1 MAAADGGGG
10 SSMTLV
16 GRAIGLIVL
25 CFLVGLL
32 LSRLG
37 ITARGIL
44 TDTSA
49 TILSVFGLLADWLQW
64 AIPYILL
71 DAVIVVPLV
80 LLGAPSPA
88 SGDVTNLTWELF
100 ETADVSPSSPRV
112 NLGFSHAVIQKTRS
126 RVFRDLLARFGRV
139 RQCRA
144 GRQIPRNRHW
154 LGRRC
159 AGFRIDR
166 RDDGLCGRPYL
177 GRSFQPRGDYRAVRR
192 RSHSGRGA

>member
-71 DAVIVVPLV
+71 GAVIVVPLY
-80 LLGAPSPA
+80 LL
-88 SGDVTNLTWELF
+88 
-100 ETADVSPSSPRV
+100 SSLQR
-112 NLGFSHAVIQKTRS
+112 FTRK
-126 RVFRDLLARFGRV
+126 R
-139 RQCRA
+139 
-144 GRQIPRNRHW
+144 
-154 LGRRC
+154 
-159 AGFRIDR
+159 
-166 RDDGLCGRPYL
+166 
-177 GRSFQPRGDYRAVRR
+177 
-192 RSHSGRGA
+192 